1 MHKGEREK
9 TGKAQIGK
17 TEARK
22 KKKKIHICVKVQKKK
37 KKKRKKFYICV
48 ICSVC
53 KCVN

>member
-22 KKKKIHICVKVQKKK
+22 KKKKIHICVKAQKKK
-37 KKKRKKFYICV
+37 KKKFYICV

>member
-22 KKKKIHICVKVQKKK
+22 KEEKDSHLCKSAKQKNKTK
-37 KKKRKKFYICV
+37 TKTFYICV
-48 ICSVC
+48 ICRSVN
-53 KCVN
+53 V